1 MSPLCSSLYR
11 AGART
16 AVPEATLQVRL
27 TRSSM
32 LSIEISLFFTSLD
45 YPPWIISGFPGG
57 SVVKN
62 PPANAGDAGVTPDLG
77 RSCMQR
83 SS

>member
-11 AGART
+11 AGAGT
-16 AVPEATLQVRL
+16 AVLEATLQVRL

-32 LSIEISLFFTSLD
+32 LSIETSLFFTSLD
-45 YPPWIISGFPGG
+45 CPPWIISGFPGG

-62 PPANAGDAGVTPDLG
+62 LPANAGDARLIPGSG
-77 RSCMQR
+77 RSPLV
-83 SS
+83 